1 MIKGFDKAVTGL
13 AQGES
18 RKVRLEPEEAYG
30 AVRED
35 AVITLP
41 PTTKMPEGLVE
52 GDKVQLSN
60 GMAARVTKIGEEG
73 VTLDLN
79 HELAGG
85 LGAAGV
91 AGAAWQQHRQGR
103 QQQQQSQHSQVRM
116 LCSYM
121 LHDISTSS
129 ASLVWG
135 PLLLSPGPCHPLM
148 AWECG
153 QLTPASSPC
162 CCCSCC
168 CSLCRQ
174 APQL

>member
-41 PTTKMPEGLVE
+41 PETKMPEGLVE

-60 GMAARVTKIGEEG
+60 GMAAKVVKLGEEG

-79 HELAGG
+79 HELAGAW
-85 LGAAGV
+85 AAGV
-91 AGAAWQQHRQGR
+91 AAERGAGVAAAAGVGGSSYSNSDAVAPIKADG
-103 QQQQQSQHSQVRM
+103 QQQQGWQ
-116 LCSYM
+116 
-121 LHDISTSS
+121 
-129 ASLVWG
+129 
-135 PLLLSPGPCHPLM
+135 
-148 AWECG
+148 
-153 QLTPASSPC
+153 
-162 CCCSCC
+162 
-168 CSLCRQ
+168 
-174 APQL
+174 

>member
-1 MIKGFDKAVTGL
+1 MHQLPGRHGCNTPHLPSSHYPSTPTHPQMIKGFDKAVTGL

-60 GMAARVTKIGEEG
+60 CMAARVTKIGEEW

-85 LGAAGV
+85 VGAATKAAEGAAGAGVPAAEV
-91 AGAAWQQHRQGR
+91 AAAAATAAAESAAPGAHA
-103 QQQQQSQHSQVRM
+103 V
-116 LCSYM
+116 
-121 LHDISTSS
+121 
-129 ASLVWG
+129 LVY
-135 PLLLSPGPCHPLM
+135 
-148 AWECG
+148 
-153 QLTPASSPC
+153 
-162 CCCSCC
+162 
-168 CSLCRQ
+168 
-174 APQL
+174 AP